1 MKFLALEH
9 HLQLQARLVV
19 SKNLLATTGQN
30 IVLHYITLTLFSV
43 DLTNSY
49 SKITN
54 KYQLKQKI

>member
-9 HLQLQARLVV
+9 HLQLQPRLVV
-19 SKNLLATTGQN
+19 SKNPLATTGRN

-54 KYQLKQKI
+54 KYQLKQKM

>member
-9 HLQLQARLVV
+9 HLQLQVRLVV
-19 SKNLLATTGQN
+19 SQNLLATTGRS